1 MLECLGADQQW
12 VLERAAVGQ
21 VHFDHA
27 LGRAHADVQFNHRAG
42 GIGLA
47 LIRVV
52 IAGAPL
58 DLADTGQRSFY
69 RMRVGGVNRQ
79 VEAYP
84 GFAIALEALDVAG
97 AERGSLGPG
106 IELGGNLQ
114 VDIGEA
120 GVFIKAVHGL
130 FRSLAN
136 GRQQKQ
142 AEQQ

>member
-1 MLECLGADQQW
+1 MG
-12 VLERAAVGQ
+12 VG
-21 VHFDHA
+21 
-27 LGRAHADVQFNHRAG
+27 
-42 GIGLA
+42 I
-47 LIRVV
+47 
-52 IAGAPL
+52 
-58 DLADTGQRSFY
+58 
-69 RMRVGGVNRQ
+69 VNRQ